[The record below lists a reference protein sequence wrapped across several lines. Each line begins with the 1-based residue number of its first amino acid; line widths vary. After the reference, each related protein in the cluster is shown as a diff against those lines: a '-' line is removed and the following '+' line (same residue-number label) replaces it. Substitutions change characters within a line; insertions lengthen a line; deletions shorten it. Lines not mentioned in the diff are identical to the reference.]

1 MDFYSFHQW
10 LRNLRNYHKYLYVIL
25 MTYVVIL
32 TVAIGSTLMF
42 IGPALLAVF
51 MNPWLVFV
59 AIITLPLGVLFI
71 NFIFDLFGM

>member
-10 LRNLRNYHKYLYVIL
+10 LRNLRNYHKYLYIIL

-42 IGPALLAVF
+42 IGPALLAAFVNF
-51 MNPWLVFV
+51 WLAFV